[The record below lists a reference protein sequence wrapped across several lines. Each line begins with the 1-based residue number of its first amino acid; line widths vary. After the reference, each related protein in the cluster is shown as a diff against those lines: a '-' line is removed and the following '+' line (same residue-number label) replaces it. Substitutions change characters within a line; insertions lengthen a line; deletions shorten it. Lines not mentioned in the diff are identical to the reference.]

1 MTIEN
6 TPFECGL
13 EKFLR
18 EKIPNQ
24 SISARALNSDKIRDP
39 KKIIRSISIIC
50 KEKISCESV
59 WMVVDEKNETVGQVT
74 SAAFSPDFEKI
85 VALGMINKDCANNE
99 NRLFTLINGKKYLT
113 YIHEKPFI

>member
-13 EKFLR
+13 GKFLQD
-18 EKIPNQ
+18 KIPNQ
-24 SISARALNSDKIRDP
+24 CMSARALSSDKIRNP
-39 KKIIRSISIIC
+39 KKMIKSISINY
-50 KEKISCESV
+50 KERIYCESV
-59 WMVVDEKNETVGQVT
+59 WEIVDEKNETVGQVT
-74 SAAFSPDFEKI
+74 SGAFSPDFDKI

-113 YIHEKPFI
+113 HIHEKPFI